1 MSSSEHLVQ
10 ASQSLLRPDRP
21 LTSDFSTLSVQP
33 FSLARSTDAQGIV
46 IGESAGATTLRFQ
59 WKSREAAYNN
69 EVGVFAIDE
78 FGRVNGIAPGEEGYA
93 QAVLTSS
100 TRQVLFS
107 NGQQAGAWKE
117 LSFQPGTRLSFYLIQ
132 NSTTE
137 AWLANNPRNNSNQSL
152 ALFSIETA
160 NFNQFDY
167 VKSQALGEELWQFAW
182 EDLTN
187 GGDRDFDDV
196 VFTVSRPGVA
206 VPGAIGQTTPTRLS
220 WISRAAAYQNEM
232 GLFFVDDA
240 EGRIGSLRPEDPGY
254 VQAALASTRRQV
266 VFAQGQTAGA
276 VSDLNL
282 PAKQWI
288 GWYLIP
294 NATTEQFLQQNPD
307 NLSTGSIVAFFSYP
321 GANPDGLAHL
331 NPRSTNE
338 FGWEDLTNGGDRDF
352 DDLVFR
358 FEFGQ
363 PAGGITPR
371 ISIEDIRLEEGN
383 SGTRQ
388 ASFTVRLSEPSYQ
401 LIQMNYNTVDGSA
414 TAGVDYQ
421 AASGQLTFAPGET
434 TQTIAVAILS
444 DLLEESDE
452 TFSLTLSNPINAIL
466 KRNQAIAKILNDD
479 QPASFNVLL
488 SEDDAFQRT
497 YTQTLQIPLQ
507 PSVLTISYQDLNF
520 DVRDTT
526 SIKDAFEVRLVDR
539 NGHPLVYQ
547 IDRGRDTFFNLT
559 EGIPVLLAAGTT
571 LNDQIIRLD
580 LSSIASGTEAQLVL
594 QLVNNDSDTET
605 SVRITNIAVTP
616 STGASAPVGVV
627 ARQSA
632 LQTGFKLLAQE
643 EYDRLSDVSPSFR
656 ADYGVTSFNQQTNTL
671 YTDLALRNIG
681 QYSVTAP
688 LIVVVDRMS
697 DAAVRVLNADG
708 VLPDGRP
715 YFEFATL
722 VSNPLQPDATT
733 EVRSLAFL
741 NPDRVQ
747 FTYELQILGQLPTE
761 AKTVNRSPVFTS
773 LPIETATVG
782 SPYVYTVAATDPD
795 GNPLTYSLVASP
807 ATMKIDA
814 ATGEILWTPS
824 TTETTAQS
832 VVVRVT
838 DGQGGEAKQQFSIR
852 TQSTIATN
860 AAPVITSSAITQA
873 SINQPYRYDVDAIDA
888 NNDLLQY
895 SLVTAPQGMTIDA
908 TSGQITW
915 NPIDQATGE
924 FAVVVRVTDNRGGTG
939 EQSFSITRSA
949 TALSEIQG
957 LVWDDRN
964 GNTIRDSNLIRG
976 ANPDIAF
983 IIDVSFS
990 TDDPF
995 QGAVVGDLNGDS
1007 RSNTILDAE
1016 IAAFIALNQQL
1027 IRQGLGQTARVGVIS
1042 FAIFASSLDVDPVTP
1057 GQQLVT
1063 NPSADRDRNGVLD
1076 VEQALRSLRSLPST
1090 NFEAALQ
1097 QAERFFTTLG
1107 TTGGNGNIVFLSD
1120 GVNITANAITDEVE
1134 RLRRLGV
1141 NLSAFGVGEGAQ
1153 LNDGD
1158 PIADDLVLIDPDARI
1173 FTNPNELLDV
1183 FGGLTGGNGFESGIA
1198 GVRVYLDLNNNGSL
1212 DAGESIQTTIA
1223 DNPNTPEINET
1234 GQYRFM
1240 GLQPG
1245 TYTVRQVVP
1254 VGFQQTFPGNAG
1266 GRRGDG
1272 YADVVLE
1279 YFANGKSPS
1288 PLPEPYGSTGGSPA
1302 RTVENGFYTIE
1313 PVNPNVVLGAPPP
1326 SPIVGSNPQVN
1337 WLALPEGS
1345 YVTVGF
1351 VDETV
1356 IDGAGDDIFIRSF
1369 DPTDSAG
1376 ESADIFVSAD
1386 GTNFTLLGRV
1396 AQNGRQGLDLA
1407 AINFTQAVR
1416 AVRIAGV
1423 DNRGTSP
1430 GFDLVSV
1437 EVLPGSVGAADGS
1450 HIVTLDANQTVR
1462 DLNFGNTAGAPQPNR
1477 SPNFTTTAPNN
1488 VEAGVLLRYD
1498 ARAIDSDG
1506 DPITYELFQAPRGMA
1521 VDPVRGVVVWQPTPD
1536 QSGTVTVTL
1545 RAQDGRGGT
1554 AIQQFDLTIGS
1565 NQPPRIISAPGVFAR
1580 LEQPYVYDVVAIDPE
1595 AQPLTFSLL
1604 NQPAGMTINAA
1615 GQIRWAPT
1623 IDQAGTYP
1631 ITVQVQDQSG
1641 QITQQTFNLIAGTN
1655 APPRIVSTAPTT
1667 ITQGRLYRYDV
1678 QAIDPEGTP
1687 LSFNVNGPTG
1697 MTIDQLGRLSWATAQ
1712 PGEYA
1717 IAVTATDQAGI
1728 STTQT
1733 FNLTVQAD
1741 TQAPSVDLRAN
1752 NNLIEAGGTVTL
1764 FVNATDN
1771 TGVET
1776 VSLTLNGRAIDL
1788 AGNVATVR
1796 IDQPGLY
1803 TVLATARD
1811 AAGNE
1816 GTDTLSLRV
1825 TNPADDQ
1832 APEIQILS
1840 PTTQQT
1846 ITNLTDIVGTVTDT
1860 DLEFYRV
1867 EYAPISA
1874 VDLNNLTATDPD
1886 YITIAQGTTN
1896 VINGLLAQFDPT
1908 LVRSEDYVIRV
1919 IAQDINGKINSR
1931 GILLGVA
1938 GENKLGNFQIELT
1951 DLSIPIAGIPIQV
1964 QRVYDTLQ
1972 ANEQSDF
1979 GYGWSLKVQD
1989 AQIRESVPV
1998 TELEQLGVGS
2008 LFGSTPFSRGT
2019 RVYLTNPEGRRVGFT
2034 FEPFIET
2041 VSFLGPVWKP
2051 RFVADPGVYDVLETD
2066 NIALSQKSD
2075 GTFGLFLFSF
2085 PFNPENYRLTAKNG
2099 ITYTYNQFEGLQ
2111 QIQDR
2116 NGNRLTFNDAGIFS
2130 STGASIQFGR
2140 DPQGRITQI
2149 LDPSGRTI
2157 QYSYDAAGN
2166 LVRVTDQAGLT
2177 TTHSYLPTRS
2187 HYLASI
2193 IDPRGKTTLQTQYDA
2208 QGRAIGTT
2216 DALGRSISSSY
2227 RSTTTGST
2235 ITQIDPLGN
2244 ATITTR
2250 DLRGNI
2256 TAITDSVNATTTFT
2270 YDANNNL
2277 ISTTDA
2283 RGFTTTRT
2291 YDSRGNLTSITNA
2304 LGQTQSFT
2312 YDAFNNI
2319 TTETDQLGRTSR
2331 FVYDANGNLLE
2342 FNNAAGQV
2350 NRFTYDSFGRVS
2362 SFTDAKNH
2370 TTTYGYSGSTSSKP
2384 TVITFPDGSTRR
2396 VEYNS
2401 FGQISRLIDENGHAT
2416 EYVTDSIGRLMV
2428 RRDPLGNQTTY
2439 TYDAQLITSITDPLG
2454 NTIRFEYDDAGRLI
2468 RQIDPLGGV
2477 TQYGYDALGRRTT
2490 ETDPLGRTQTTTYR
2504 ADGLI
2509 ESITDAA
2516 GNVTRFEYDLTDNQ
2530 TAVIDPL
2537 GQRTAFA
2544 YDALGR
2550 QIRKTDPIGYSATYA
2565 YDAVGNLIEVLD
2577 RNDRLR
2583 RFTYNEIDQLTQ
2595 ETWFNG
2601 STPIRTINLS
2611 YDAVGNLVAATDLT
2625 GTLTFGYD
2633 RRDRVVEATSAGM
2646 TLTYQYDVA
2655 GNRISV
2661 SDNQGTRVD
2670 SVYDPRNLLTRQ
2682 TWQGRV
2688 NPIRV
2693 EYSYDQRGN
2702 RTETRR
2708 FADLVGTQLVGRTT
2722 YSYDALQRLTAL
2734 SHFNSA
2740 NAVLVDYQ
2748 YTYNLANQ
2756 LIHETINGR
2765 TTLYNYDRTNQLI
2778 NADRPGQADEV
2789 YSYDP
2794 NGNRTNNSFVITANN
2809 QVASDGTFNYSYDR
2823 EGNLTTKTAIATGA
2837 TTTYSYDH
2845 RNRLM
2850 SVIDR
2855 DANGATTQT
2864 VEFTYDMFNR
2874 RQSKTVNGQTTTFI
2888 NDGAQLW
2895 AELDQAGQII
2905 ARYLSGTEVDE
2916 WIARY
2921 HSNGETNW
2929 YLSDRLGTIR
2939 QIANQLGNLI
2949 NELDYSSFGQILNQT
2964 NPIDGSRL
2972 TFTGREYDAETGL
2985 YYYRARYY
2993 DPDLGR
2999 FISQDPLGFAGQDA
3013 NLYRYVS
3020 NNPINAT
3027 DPSGMVALLEYGS
3040 ILKTQVLGAS
3050 GTVSGAIIGG
3060 LQGFGV
3066 TSLLFLGNILEI
3078 ANSGGDVIAEWGTA
3092 IAKTE
3097 AQLKDIEEQLGRFK
3111 ALDTPEG
3118 LVKGFL
3124 DGASVDVLKVS
3135 IEIPLPDLAN
3145 RAKDLFGPELSNL
3158 PELPSASI
3166 TLTTGGFKQG
3176 YEQGLKYLRSLTPRR

>member
-10 ASQSLLRPDRP
+10 ASQSLLQLDRQ
-21 LTSDFSTLSVQP
+21 LTANPSTLSVQP
-33 FSLARSTDAQGIV
+33 FSLVRSNSADAQGITV
-46 IGESAGATTLRFQ
+46 GGSAGATTLRFQ
-59 WKSREAAYNN
+59 WTSREAAYSN
-69 EVGVFAIDE
+69 EIGVFAIDE
-78 FGRVNGIAPGEEGYA
+78 FGRVNGIAPGEAGYA
-93 QAVLTSS
+93 QAALTSS

-107 NGQQAGAWKE
+107 SGQQAGAWKE
-117 LSFQPGTRLSFYLIQ
+117 LSFQPETQLAFYLIQ

-137 AWLANNPRNNSNQSL
+137 AWLANNPRNNSNQPL

-160 NFNQFDY
+160 NFNRFDY
-167 VKSQALGEELWQFAW
+167 VQSRALGEGLWQFAW
-182 EDLTN
+182 EDVTN
-187 GGDRDFDDV
+187 GGDRDFNDV
-196 VFTVSRPGVA
+196 VFTVSRPGIA
-206 VPGAIGQTTPTRLS
+206 VPGTIGQTTPTRFSWLS
-220 WISRAAAYQNEM
+220 RSAAYQNEM

-240 EGRIGSLRPEDPGY
+240 EGRIGNLRPGDPGY
-254 VQAALASTRRQV
+254 AQAALAAERRQV
-266 VFAQGQTAGA
+266 VFAQGQTSGA

-294 NATTEQFLQQNPD
+294 NATTEQFLQQNPS
-307 NLSTGSIVAFFSYP
+307 NRPTGGIVAFFSYP

-331 NPRSTNE
+331 NPRSANE
-338 FGWEDLTNGGDRDF
+338 FGWEDLTSGGDRDF

-363 PAGGITPR
+363 LVGGITPR
-371 ISIEDIRLEEGN
+371 ISIEDVRLEEGN
-383 SGTRQ
+383 SGIRQ
-388 ASFTVRLSEPSYQ
+388 ASFTVRLSEPSDRPIQ
-401 LIQMNYNTVDGSA
+401 LNYSTIDGSA
-414 TAGVDYQ
+414 TADVDYQ
-421 AASGQLTFAPGET
+421 LASGQLTFAAGET

-444 DLLEESDE
+444 DLLQESDE

-466 KRNQAIAKILNDD
+466 ERNQGIATILDDD
-479 QPASFNVLL
+479 QPASLNVLL

-497 YTQTLQIPLQ
+497 YTQTLQIPLE
-507 PSVLTISYQDLNF
+507 PSILTISYQDLNF

-526 SIKDAFEVRLVDR
+526 SIKDAFEVRLIDR
-539 NGHPLVYQ
+539 DGQPLVYQ

-559 EGIPVLLAAGTT
+559 EGIPALLAAGTT
-571 LNDQIIRLD
+571 LTEQTIRLD
-580 LSSIASGTEAQLVL
+580 LSSIAPGTEAQLVL

-616 STGASAPVGVV
+616 STEEIAPVGIV
-627 ARQSA
+627 ARQAA
-632 LQTGFKLLAQE
+632 LSTGFTLLPQE

-656 ADYGVTSFNQQTNTL
+656 ADYGITSFNQQMHTL
-671 YTDLALRNIG
+671 YTNIALRNIG
-681 QYSVTAP
+681 QYSVAAP
-688 LIVVVDRMS
+688 LIVVVDRLS
-697 DAAVRVLNADG
+697 DASVRVLNADG
-708 VLPDGRP
+708 ILPDGRP
-715 YFEFATL
+715 YFEFTTL
-722 VSNPLQPDATT
+722 VSDPLQPNSTT
-733 EVRSLAFL
+733 EPRSLAFL

-747 FTYELQILGQLPTE
+747 FTYELQILGQLPTGAE
-761 AKTVNRSPVFTS
+761 TVNRSPVFTS
-773 LPIETATVG
+773 LPIETAIVG
-782 SPYVYTVAATDPD
+782 SPYIYTVAATDPD
-795 GNPLTYSLVASP
+795 GDSLTYSLVASP
-807 ATMKIDA
+807 ATMTIDA
-814 ATGEILWTPS
+814 ATGEIRWTPS
-824 TTETTAQS
+824 AAETTAQSDQS

-838 DGQGGEAKQQFSIR
+838 DGKGGEAQQQFSIWA
-852 TQSTIATN
+852 QSTIATN
-860 AAPVITSSAITQA
+860 AAPVITSNAITQA
-873 SINQPYRYDVDAIDA
+873 SIDQPYRYDVDAIDA
-888 NNDLLQY
+888 DNDLLQY
-895 SLVTAPQGMTIDA
+895 SLVTAPQGMVIDA
-908 TSGQITW
+908 ASGQITW
-915 NPIDQATGE
+915 NATDQATGE

-939 EQSFSITRSA
+939 EQSFSINRSA

-957 LVWDDRN
+957 LIWDDRN
-964 GNTIRDSNLIRG
+964 GNTIRDSNLIQG

-983 IIDVSFS
+983 IIDISFS

-995 QGAVVGDLNGDS
+995 QGAAVGDLNGDR

-1076 VEQALRSLRSLPST
+1076 IEQALRSLRSLPST

-1097 QAERFFTTLG
+1097 QAQSFFTTLG
-1107 TTGGNGNIVFLSD
+1107 TPGGNGNIVFLSD
-1120 GVNITANAITDEVE
+1120 GVNVTANAITDEVE
-1134 RLRRLGV
+1134 RLRGLGV

-1158 PIADDLVLIDPDARI
+1158 TIADDLVLIDPDARI
-1173 FTNPNELLDV
+1173 FTSPDELLGV
-1183 FGGLTGGNGFESGIA
+1183 FGGLTGNNGFEPGMT
-1198 GVRVYLDLNNNGSL
+1198 GVRVYLDLNNNGTL
-1212 DAGESIQTTIA
+1212 DADEPIQTTIA
-1223 DNPNTPEINET
+1223 DDPNTLEINET
-1234 GQYRFM
+1234 GQYSFT

-1266 GRRGDG
+1266 GKRGDG

-1279 YFANGKSPS
+1279 YFANGRSPS
-1288 PLPEPYGSTGGSPA
+1288 PLPEPYGSTGGSPP
-1302 RTVENGFYTIE
+1302 RTVENGSYTIE
-1313 PVNPNVVLGAPPP
+1313 RVNPNVVLGAPPP
-1326 SPIVGSNPQVN
+1326 SPIVGWNPQVN

-1356 IDGAGDDIFIRSF
+1356 IDGTGDDIFIRSF
-1369 DPTDSAG
+1369 DPADSAG

-1407 AINFTQAVR
+1407 TIDFTQAVR
-1416 AVRIAGV
+1416 AVRIVGV
-1423 DNRGTSP
+1423 DSRGTSP

-1437 EVLPGSVGAADGS
+1437 EVLPESVGAADGS

-1462 DLNFGNTAGAPQPNR
+1462 DRNFGNTVGTPQPNR
-1477 SPNFTTTAPNN
+1477 SPNFTTTAPSNAE
-1488 VEAGVLLRYD
+1488 VGVLLRYD
-1498 ARAIDSDG
+1498 ARAVDPDG
-1506 DPITYELFQAPRGMA
+1506 DSITYELFQAPRGMI
-1521 VDPVRGVVVWQPTPD
+1521 VDPVRGVVVWQPTAD
-1536 QSGTVTVTL
+1536 QRGTVTVTL
-1545 RAQDGRGGT
+1545 RAQDGRGGS

-1565 NQPPRIISAPGVFAR
+1565 NQPPRIVSVPEVFAR
-1580 LEQPYVYDVVAIDPE
+1580 LEQPYVYDVLAIDPE
-1595 AQPLTFSLL
+1595 AQPLIFSLL

-1615 GQIRWAPT
+1615 GEIRWTPT
-1623 IDQAGTYP
+1623 IDQAGAYP
-1631 ITVQVQDQSG
+1631 VTVQVQDQSG
-1641 QITQQTFNLIAGTN
+1641 QTIQQTFNLVASTN

-1667 ITQGRLYRYDV
+1667 ITQGRPYRYDV

-1687 LSFNVNGPTG
+1687 LSFSVNGVAG
-1697 MTIDQLGRLSWATAQ
+1697 MTIDQLGRLSWETTQA
-1712 PGEYA
+1712 GEYA
-1717 IAVTATDQAGI
+1717 VSVTATDQAGI

-1752 NNLIEAGGTVTL
+1752 NNLIEVGGTVTL

-1776 VSLTLNGRAIDL
+1776 VSLTLNGREIDL

-1846 ITNLTDIVGTVTDT
+1846 IANLTDIVGTVTDT

-1874 VDLNNLTATDPD
+1874 VDLNNLAQADPD

-1896 VINGLLAQFDPT
+1896 VTNGLLAQFDPT

-1919 IAQDINGKINSR
+1919 IAQDINGRINSR

-1972 ANEQSDF
+1972 TRDRGDF

-2008 LFGSTPFSRGT
+2008 LFGAMPFSRGT

-2041 VSFLGPVWKP
+2041 VSLLGSVWKP

-2066 NIALSQKSD
+2066 NTPLSQKPD
-2075 GTFGLFLFSF
+2075 GTFGLFLFGFS
-2085 PFNPENYRLTAKNG
+2085 FNPENYKLTAKNG

-2130 STGASIQFGR
+2130 STGASVQFGR

-2149 LDPSGRTI
+2149 IDPSGRAI
-2157 QYSYDAAGN
+2157 QYSYDTAGN

-2193 IDPRGKTTLQTQYDA
+2193 VDPRGKTTLQTQYDA

-2216 DALGRSISSSY
+2216 DALGRTISSSY

-2250 DLRGNI
+2250 DSRGNI
-2256 TAITDSVNATTTFT
+2256 IAITDSVNATTTFT
-2270 YDANNNL
+2270 YDDNNNL

-2291 YDSRGNLTSITNA
+2291 YDDRGNLTSITDT

-2331 FVYDANGNLLE
+2331 FVYNANGNLLE
-2342 FNNAAGQV
+2342 FNNAAGQI
-2350 NRFTYDSFGRVS
+2350 NQFAYDSFGRVS

-2370 TTTYGYSGSTSSKP
+2370 TTTYSYSGSSTKP
-2384 TVITFPDGSTRR
+2384 TGITFPDGSTQR

-2401 FGQISRLIDENGHAT
+2401 FGQITRLIDENGHAT
-2416 EYVTDSIGRLMV
+2416 EYVADSIGRLV
-2428 RRDPLGNQTTY
+2428 ARRDPLGNQTTY

-2454 NTIRFEYDDAGRLI
+2454 NTVRFEYDDAGRLI
-2468 RQIDPLGGV
+2468 RQIDPIGRV

-2509 ESITDAA
+2509 ASITDAA
-2516 GNVTRFEYDLTDNQ
+2516 GNITRFEYDLTDNQ
-2530 TAVIDPL
+2530 TGVIDPL
-2537 GQRTAFA
+2537 GQRTTFA
-2544 YDALGR
+2544 YDALNR
-2550 QIRKTDPIGYSATYA
+2550 QIRKTDPLGYSATYA

-2583 RFTYNEIDQLTQ
+2583 RFSYNAIDQLTQ
-2595 ETWFNG
+2595 EAWFNG
-2601 STPIRTINLS
+2601 STPTQTIDLA
-2611 YDAVGNLVAATDLT
+2611 YDAVGNLVDATDPT
-2625 GTLTFGYD
+2625 GTLTFSYD
-2633 RRDRVVEATSAGM
+2633 RRDRVIETTSAGIA
-2646 TLTYQYDVA
+2646 LTYRYDAA

-2661 SDNQGTRVD
+2661 NDNRGTRVD
-2670 SVYDPRNLLTRQ
+2670 SMYDPRNLLMRQ
-2682 TWQGRV
+2682 TWQGGV

-2693 EYSYDQRGN
+2693 EYSYDQRGD

-2708 FADLVGTQLVGRTT
+2708 FADLAGTQLAGRTT

-2734 SHFNSA
+2734 THFNGA
-2740 NAVLVDYQ
+2740 NAALADYQ
-2748 YTYNLANQ
+2748 YAYNLANQ
-2756 LIHETINGR
+2756 LIRKTVNGE

-2778 NADRPGQADEV
+2778 NADRPGQADEA

-2794 NGNRTNNSFVITANN
+2794 NGNRTNNGFVITANN

-2823 EGNLTTKTAIATGA
+2823 EGNLTTKTAITTGA
-2837 TTTYSYDH
+2837 TTIYSYDH
-2845 RNRLM
+2845 RNRLI

-2855 DANGATTQT
+2855 DGNGNPTQT
-2864 VEFTYDMFNR
+2864 VEFTYDVFDR
-2874 RQSKTVNGQTTTFI
+2874 RQSKTVNGQATTFV
-2888 NDGAQLW
+2888 NDGDQLW
-2895 AELDQAGQII
+2895 AELDQSGQVI
-2905 ARYLSGTEVDE
+2905 AHYLSGAEVDE

-2921 HSNGETNW
+2921 RSNGETNW
-2929 YLSDRLGTIR
+2929 YLSDRLGTVQ

-2964 NPIDGSRL
+2964 NPSVGNRFA
-2972 TFTGREYDAETGL
+2972 FTGREYDAETGL

-2999 FISQDPLGFAGQDA
+2999 FISQDPIGFGGLDY
-3013 NLYRYVS
+3013 NLYRYVT
-3020 NNPINAT
+3020 NNPVNAT
-3027 DPSGMVALLEYGS
+3027 DPSGLIAVLETVA
-3040 ILKTQVLGAS
+3040 ILNTPAAATS
-3050 GTVSGAIIGG
+3050 GVVIGV
-3060 LQGFGV
+3060 LQGISA
-3066 TSLLFLGNILEI
+3066 TTLIFLSNILEI
-3078 ANSGGDVIAEWGTA
+3078 ANAGGDVLVEWGTA
-3092 IAKTE
+3092 VDRTE
-3097 AQLKDIEEQLGRFK
+3097 EKLEQLNDIYGFAEK
-3111 ALDTPEG
+3111 AFGSKFLEG
-3118 LVKGFL
+3118 F
-3124 DGASVDVLKVS
+3124 A
-3135 IEIPLPDLAN
+3135 
-3145 RAKDLFGPELSNL
+3145 
-3158 PELPSASI
+3158 
-3166 TLTTGGFKQG
+3166 GGFEVGTQG
-3176 YEQGLKYLRSLTPRR
+3176 ALLNLRQNKRIL